1 MGTLPNKAREQTG
14 DTPSGRGGWS
24 SLTMANSA
32 GMAAR
37 LWYGGFPCNSSIT
50 VPPTLQM
57 SEAEVAPESWMI
69 SGAIQ

>member
-1 MGTLPNKAREQTG
+1 M
-14 DTPSGRGGWS
+14 
-24 SLTMANSA
+24 TMANSA

-37 LWYGGFPCNSSIT
+37 LWYGGFPCSSSIT
-50 VPPTLQM
+50 VHPTLQM